1 MAVDFAQFV
10 CETNRAPTVEDAFG
24 ILETYLLALG
34 FDRVVY
40 SLITDHPSLGRKRGH
55 GILRNYPEDW
65 MKYYFAKDYFH
76 VDPVIKVIKQTSG
89 AFRWNDLDFLKNGLA
104 RDELTLMNEAREAR
118 LLDGIGLALHGGRG
132 EIVGMGVASSSGGA
146 DLDIDTMSLV
156 YAMCSQFHIVYR
168 RMEEQRPAA
177 IIQLSARER
186 EVLTWTAEGKS
197 RTAIGDILNISD
209 QTVKTYMN
217 RIFVKL
223 EVNSIQLAVVKAI
236 ALGLISP
243 AVTHLRPARAS
254 LRLSPK

>member
-10 CETNRAPTVEDAFG
+10 SETNRAPTVEDAFN
-24 ILETYLLALG
+24 ILETYLSALG

-40 SLITDHPSLGRKRGH
+40 SLITDHPSLNRKRGH
-55 GILRNYPEDW
+55 GILRNYPDDW
-65 MKYYFAKDYFH
+65 MKYYFAKDYVD

-89 AFRWNDLDFLKNGLA
+89 AFLWHDLDHLKRGLS
-104 RDELTLMNEAREAR
+104 REELTLMHEAREAR
-118 LLDGIGLALHGGRG
+118 LLDGIGLSLHGGLG

-146 DLDIDTMSLV
+146 DLDVDTMSLV
-156 YAMCSQFHIVYR
+156 YALCSQFHIVYR
-168 RMEEQRPAA
+168 RMETTLAPA

-197 RTAIGDILNISD
+197 RTAIGEILHISD

-217 RIFVKL
+217 RIFAKL

-236 ALGLISP
+236 AFGLIAP
-243 AVTHLRPARAS
+243 AFTHVRPARAS